1 MENKNSL
8 KKLVLGTEFTILFI
22 GVPLF
27 LFFEK
32 SIIHPTSI
40 LLPILVALILYFR
53 KQKGFMAR
61 DLIRLNI
68 PRKVW
73 IQQVFVILATAVFL
87 LVFVLLFEPENL
99 FNLPKRNPVI
109 WLAMLIFYPV
119 FSAYGQEVIFRKF
132 LFMRY
137 QPLFLKRWSLIVA
150 SGVVFSFVHIL
161 FFSVL
166 SIILTFIA
174 GIYLAYIFDKTKSVM
189 FVAILHGWMGFLIFT
204 LGLGQHFWVDMMNWL

>member
-1 MENKNSL
+1 
-8 KKLVLGTEFTILFI
+8 
-22 GVPLF
+22 
-27 LFFEK
+27 
-32 SIIHPTSI
+32 
-40 LLPILVALILYFR
+40 
-53 KQKGFMAR
+53 MAR

-204 LGLGQHFWVDMMNWL
+204 LGLGQHFWVDMMDWL